1 MLVNYNCCGIG
12 RFDIADF
19 FMERM
24 FTVAVDEETGIGFLS
39 FTEATEDDEG
49 TYICKIKTEI
59 GTAESTFALVV
70 NEPGN

>member
-1 MLVNYNCCGIG
+1 
-12 RFDIADF
+12 
-19 FMERM
+19 MERP
-24 FTVAVDEETGIGFLS
+24 FTADVDAETGIGFLS